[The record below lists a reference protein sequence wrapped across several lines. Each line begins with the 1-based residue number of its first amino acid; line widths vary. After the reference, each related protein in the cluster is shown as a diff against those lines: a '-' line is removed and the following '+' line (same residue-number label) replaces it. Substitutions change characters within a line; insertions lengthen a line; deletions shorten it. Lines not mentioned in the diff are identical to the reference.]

1 MAWVGYVPFH
11 RTYHETLKGSRLTR
25 TPCLG
30 VKDGGSRD
38 GSKLWKALLEH
49 YEMRIQGYIVDLRQL
64 FKRCFPTEVPNSQS
78 QAAESPLVSHLR
90 GLRDAV
96 FAQYPS
102 TTTRNE
108 ILVLQA
114 HSIYKSFSVEDFAG
128 LPFSGSQHFRSS
140 LGFLG
145 RLQASFSVLVRA
157 AERLPSLEN
166 IHIFIVRPPPNSN
179 AIAKRGEVDV
189 GRWTLAQVFKHLGH
203 TLSDDQVHS
212 LLGSPG
218 KKARWTRNKLLQE
231 FNKLKSST
239 WEVHAEMRLL
249 PSYIQAMATNDLV
262 VQYIG
267 CSKNSCFLCWHFLDL
282 FAGIKTRGCHG
293 KLYHLWGLPDFEGV
307 TTAQMERVVAS
318 VRDVEGL
325 VERQILDRD
334 ARILRQA
341 KESIVGGSSIKTA
354 IPGSGQ
360 PSMVKTVLEY
370 LENQRASLL
379 FPRENAE

>member
-1 MAWVGYVPFH
+1 MAWVSYVLFD
-11 RTYHETLKGSRLTR
+11 RTYLETLEGSRLTK

-30 VKDGGSRD
+30 VKDGGSRH
-38 GSKLWKALLEH
+38 SSMLWKVLLEH
-49 YEMRIQGYIVDLRQL
+49 YEMRIQGYIVDLRQFL
-64 FKRCFPTEVPNSQS
+64 KRCFPTEVPNSQP
-78 QAAESPLVSHLR
+78 QVVESPFVSHLR
-90 GLRDAV
+90 RLRDDA

-108 ILVLQA
+108 ILVRQA
-114 HSIYKSFSVEDFAG
+114 HFIYKSFSIEDFTG
-128 LPFSGSQHFRSS
+128 LPFSAWKDFRSS

-157 AERLPSLEN
+157 AERLPSFEN
-166 IHIFIVRPPPNSN
+166 INISIVRLPAHSN

-189 GRWTLAQVFKHLGH
+189 GRWTLAQVFEHLGH
-203 TLSDDQVHS
+203 TLTDDQVHS

-239 WEVHAEMRLL
+239 WEVHAEMQLL

-293 KLYHLWGLPDFEGV
+293 KLYNLWGLPDFEGV
-307 TTAQMERVVAS
+307 ITGQMERVVAS

-325 VERQILDRD
+325 VERQILDGD

-341 KESIVGGSSIKTA
+341 KESTVGASSIKTA

-360 PSMVKTVLEY
+360 PSMVKKVQEY
-370 LENQRASLL
+370 LESQRANLL
-379 FPRENAE
+379 FPKENAE

>member
-1 MAWVGYVPFH
+1 MAWVSYVPFG
-11 RTYHETLKGSRLTR
+11 RTYPETLEGSRLTK

-30 VKDGGSRD
+30 VKDGGSRH
-38 GSKLWKALLEH
+38 SSMLWKVLLEH

-64 FKRCFPTEVPNSQS
+64 LKRCFPTEVSNSQS
-78 QAAESPLVSHLR
+78 QAVESRLVSHLR
-90 GLRDAV
+90 RLRDAA

-108 ILVLQA
+108 ILVAQA
-114 HSIYKSFSVEDFAG
+114 HFIYKSFSVEDFAG
-128 LPFSGSQHFRSS
+128 LPFSGWQHFRSS

-157 AERLPSLEN
+157 AEILPGFEN
-166 IHIFIVRPPPNSN
+166 INISIVKLPAHSN

-189 GRWTLAQVFKHLGH
+189 GRWTLAQVFEHLGR

-231 FNKLKSST
+231 FNRLTSLT

-249 PSYIQAMATNDLV
+249 SAYIRAMATNDLV

-293 KLYHLWGLPDFEGV
+293 KLYQLWGLPDFEGV

-325 VERQILDRD
+325 VERQLLDRD

-341 KESIVGGSSIKTA
+341 KESTIGASSIKTA

-360 PSMVKTVLEY
+360 PSMVQTVLKY

-379 FPRENAE
+379 FPIENAE